1 MKKFS
6 DSINNPNAR
15 ERIAADFLNS
25 ILKKYG
31 NSVDAGESLDEKINS
46 ISDTQADTITDT
58 EKKSAEFEFDEER

>member
-15 ERIAADFLNS
+15 ERIAADFLNN

-31 NSVDAGESLDEKINS
+31 QSVDINESLDEKINS
-46 ISDTQADTITDT
+46 ISDTQADTISDT
-58 EKKSAEFEFDEER
+58 EKKSVEFEFDEER